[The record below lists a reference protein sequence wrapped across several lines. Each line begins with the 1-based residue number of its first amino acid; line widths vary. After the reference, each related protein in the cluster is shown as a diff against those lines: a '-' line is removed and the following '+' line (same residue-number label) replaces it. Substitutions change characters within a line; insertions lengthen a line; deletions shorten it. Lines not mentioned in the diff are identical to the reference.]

1 MAGGSYQYG
10 TSPRKIQPEYNPK
23 RRQTKKKN
31 PKQSKKIKAE
41 EKLRM
46 EKLKKEKK
54 IHYQNIAIIISMFLV
69 LLTVSQRNSLIT
81 ETFNQIQNKKQEL
94 SAIQKTNGQT
104 EISIESSLNLKSL
117 EKTAKKKLGMQ
128 KLENDQKVYV
138 TLPKKDYTE
147 SATPEVE
154 TEQSSNWL
162 KDLFAKFFKQSA
174 HLNNI
179 IIFYLE
185 NRLYQKD
192 AVYFYWNFI

>member
-23 RRQTKKKN
+23 KRQTKKKN
-31 PKQSKKIKAE
+31 PKQNKKIKQE
-41 EKLRM
+41 EKQRM

-69 LLTVSQRNSLIT
+69 LLTISYRNSLIT
-81 ETFNQIQNKKQEL
+81 EKFNQIQNKKQEL
-94 SAIQKTNGQT
+94 SAIEKTNGQT

-128 KLENDQKVYV
+128 KLDNDQKVYV

-162 KDLFAKFFKQSA
+162 KDLFTKFFK
-174 HLNNI
+174 
-179 IIFYLE
+179 
-185 NRLYQKD
+185 
-192 AVYFYWNFI
+192 